1 MMAYQIPM
9 FLPLV
14 VPFASVRPGFTV
26 NFLQLTH
33 HIDIL
38 KDAWSPVSLR
48 I

>member
-1 MMAYQIPM
+1 MAYQIPT

-14 VPFASVRPGFTV
+14 GPFALVRADFTV
-26 NFLQLTH
+26 NFLRLTN

-48 I
+48 E